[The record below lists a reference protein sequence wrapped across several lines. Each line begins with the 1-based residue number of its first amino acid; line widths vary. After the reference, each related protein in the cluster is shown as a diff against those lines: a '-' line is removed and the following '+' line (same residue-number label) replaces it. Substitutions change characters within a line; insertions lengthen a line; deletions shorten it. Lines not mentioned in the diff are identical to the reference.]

1 MRKLVQD
8 LVTSK
13 LSRRGFLASMVAAGY
28 TLSAAQSALQS
39 VSPFVPG
46 AHGAET
52 AESFTRSVTG
62 TGGDLMVEQIIE
74 AGARYLFVTNGSG
87 LGPLCDAL
95 VTRPQIQLIQA
106 VHEGQAVA
114 MADGYAKASGKIGFG
129 MYSRVGLPNSSSN
142 MYNAMKDRTPL
153 VLLSDHADS
162 TSEGTD
168 SHEDLYDFLEPV
180 KQFTKW
186 RWVTHEASRIPEWI
200 RKACKVST
208 VLPGGPTYVRF
219 PRNLLYRENVTAPVF
234 AGEAFHIPMDLR
246 PDKKQVER
254 AAKMLLEASSP
265 LFYVGREVTQTHAR
279 ASLVELAELLAIP
292 VVQGRSYCADFPNF
306 HPLHVGE
313 LRTTR
318 IPKQADCLVNFGA
331 RFRPRERRFLNRIP
345 TVIHATVEPEVL
357 GRNTA
362 LQAGLVGNID
372 MVARDLIDAVKSMAT
387 PQKLKER
394 TAERRAEIS
403 SYTKRLREARISLA
417 RRSTGKQIPWQRLMV
432 ELNDLLDPDAVI
444 IPEIGSDEKF
454 LNFFTFADDAKLKV
468 GRTEGMALGW
478 GMGASVGVKLALP
491 NRQVVTIQGDG
502 GFLFGQTDALWTMS
516 RYDVPVLTVIAN
528 NQCYEATRHR
538 IMGRGG
544 AAGKAQRDYI
554 SYLGDPEV
562 DFTQLAAA
570 YKIGGEIVHNTDQL
584 RPAIQRG
591 IRALR
596 DGRPYLLDV
605 RVQTIGVGAELSWY
619 PDFSLAETREQKV

>member
-1 MRKLVQD
+1 MQKLVRD
-8 LVTSK
+8 LLNAK
-13 LSRRGFLASMVAAGY
+13 LSRRGFLASMAAAGY
-28 TLSAAQSALQS
+28 SLSAAQSALQS

-46 AHGAET
+46 AKAAE
-52 AESFTRSVTG
+52 AFTRSVTG
-62 TGGDLMVEQIIE
+62 TGGDLLAEQIIE
-74 AGARYLFVTNGSG
+74 AGARYMFVTNGSG

-95 VTRPQIQLIQA
+95 VTRPQIQFIQA

-114 MADGYAKASGKIGFG
+114 MADGYAKATGKIGFG

-153 VLLSDHADS
+153 VLLSDHANS

-180 KQFTKW
+180 KQYTKW
-186 RWVTHEASRIPEWI
+186 RWVVHESSRIPEWV
-200 RKACKVST
+200 RKGCKVST
-208 VLPGGPTYVRF
+208 VLPGGPTYIRI
-219 PRNLLYRENVTAPVF
+219 PRNLMYKENVTASIF
-234 AGEAFHIPMDLR
+234 AREAFHIPMELR

-265 LFYVGREVTQTHAR
+265 LFYVGREVTQSHAR
-279 ASLVELAELLAIP
+279 ASVVELAELLAIP

-306 HPLHVGE
+306 HPLHVGD
-313 LRTTR
+313 LRSMR
-318 IPKQADCLVNFGA
+318 QPAQVDCLFNLGA
-331 RFRPRERRFLNRIP
+331 RFRPREQRFLNRVP
-345 TVIHATVEPEVL
+345 TVIHATVEPDML
-357 GRNTA
+357 GRNTP
-362 LQAGLVGNID
+362 LRAGLTGNID
-372 MVARDLIDAVKSMAT
+372 WVARDLIDAVKSMASAK
-387 PQKLKER
+387 QLKER
-394 TAERRAEIS
+394 TAQRRAEIS
-403 SYTKRLREARISLA
+403 SYTKSLREARISMA
-417 RRSTGKQIPWQRLMV
+417 RRSTGKKIPWQRLMV

-444 IPEIGSDEKF
+444 VPEIGSDDKF

-516 RYDVPVLTVIAN
+516 RYDVPVLAVIVN

-538 IMGRGG
+538 MMGRRG
-544 AAGKAQRDYI
+544 AAGKALRDYV

-570 YKIGGEIVHNTDQL
+570 YQIKGEIVINTGQL

-605 RVQTIGVGAELSWY
+605 RVQTIGIGAELSWY
-619 PDFSLAETREQKV
+619 PDFSLAENREQKV

>member
-8 LVTSK
+8 LVNSRLT
-13 LSRRGFLASMVAAGY
+13 RRGFLASMVAAGY

-46 AHGAET
+46 AEA

-62 TGGDLMVEQIIE
+62 TGGDLLAEQIIE
-74 AGARYLFVTNGSG
+74 AGGRYMFVTNGSG

-95 VTRPQIQLIQA
+95 VTRPQIQFIQA

-114 MADGYAKASGKIGFG
+114 MADGYAKASGKIGFA

-153 VLLSDHADS
+153 VLLSDHANS

-168 SHEDLYDFLEPV
+168 GHEDLEDYTEPV

-186 RWVTHEASRIPEWI
+186 RWVTHEPRRIPEWV

-208 VLPGGPTYVRF
+208 VLPGGPTYIRM
-219 PRNLLYRENVTAPVF
+219 PRNLLYRENVTAPIF
-234 AGEAFHIPMDLR
+234 ASEAFHIPMNIR

-254 AAKMLLEASSP
+254 AAKLLLEASSP
-265 LFYVGREVTQTHAR
+265 LFYVGREVTQTNAS
-279 ASLVELAELLAIP
+279 ASLVELAEMLAIP

-306 HPLHVGE
+306 HPLHVGG

-318 IPKQADCLVNFGA
+318 VPKQIDCLVNFGA
-331 RFRPRERRFLNRIP
+331 RILPRERRFLNRIP
-345 TVIHATVEPEVL
+345 SVIHATVEPEML

-372 MVARDLIDAVKSMAT
+372 LVARDLIDAVNSMAT
-387 PQKLKER
+387 PQKLKAR
-394 TAERRAEIS
+394 TAERRAEIV
-403 SYTKRLREARISLA
+403 SYTKRLREARISMA

-491 NRQVVTIQGDG
+491 NRQVVSIQGDG
-502 GFLFGQTDALWTMS
+502 GFLFGQTDSLWTMS
-516 RYDVPVLTVIAN
+516 RYDVPVLTVIVN

-538 IMGRGG
+538 IMGRRG
-544 AAGKAQRDYI
+544 AAGKALRDYI

-562 DFTQLAAA
+562 DFTELAAA

-591 IRALR
+591 IKTLR

-605 RVQTIGVGAELSWY
+605 RVQTIGIGAELSWY
-619 PDFSLAETREQKV
+619 PNFSLAETREQKV

>member
-8 LVTSK
+8 LVNAK
-13 LSRRGFLASMVAAGY
+13 LSRRGFLSSMVAAGY

-46 AHGAET
+46 AKA

-62 TGGDLMVEQIIE
+62 TGADLLAEQIIE
-74 AGARYLFVTNGSG
+74 AGARYMFVTNGSG
-87 LGPLCDAL
+87 LGPLCDSL

-129 MYSRVGLPNSSSN
+129 MYSRVGLPHSSSN
-142 MYNAMKDRTPL
+142 MYNARKDRTPL
-153 VLLSDHADS
+153 VLLSDHANS

-168 SHEDLYDFLEPV
+168 SHEDLDDFTEPV
-180 KQFTKW
+180 KQYTKW
-186 RWVTHEASRIPEWI
+186 RWVAHEASRIPEWV
-200 RKACKVST
+200 RKGCKVST
-208 VLPGGPTYVRF
+208 VLPGGPTYIRI
-219 PRNLLYRENVTAPVF
+219 PRNLLYKPNVTASIF
-234 AGEAFHIPMDLR
+234 AGDAFHIPMQLR
-246 PDKKQVER
+246 PDPQQVER
-254 AAKMLLEASSP
+254 AAKMLLESSSP
-265 LFYVGREVTQTHAR
+265 LFYVGREVTQCNAR
-279 ASLVELAELLAIP
+279 ASLVELAELLAVP

-318 IPKQADCLVNFGA
+318 QPKQVDCLFNFGA
-331 RFRPRERRFLNRIP
+331 RFRPREARFLNRIP
-345 TVIHATVEPEVL
+345 AVVHATVEPEVL
-357 GRNTA
+357 GRNTP
-362 LQAGLVGNID
+362 LQAGLAGNLD
-372 MVARDLIDAVKSMAT
+372 MTVRDLIDAVKSMAS

-394 TAERRAEIS
+394 TAERRKEIS
-403 SYTKRLREARISLA
+403 SYTKRLREARTTLA
-417 RRSTGKQIPWQRLMV
+417 RRSTDKQIPWQRLMV

-454 LNFFTFADDAKLKV
+454 FNFFQFADDAKLKV

-491 NRQVVTIQGDG
+491 NRQVVSLQGDG
-502 GFLFGQTDALWTMS
+502 GFLFGQTDSLWTLS
-516 RYDVPVLTVIAN
+516 RYDIPVLTVIVN
-528 NQCYEATRHR
+528 NKSYEATRHR

-544 AAGKAQRDYI
+544 AAGKALRDYV
-554 SYLGDPEV
+554 SYLGDPDV

-591 IRALR
+591 IQTLR

-605 RVQTIGVGAELSWY
+605 RVQTIGIGSQLSWY
-619 PDFSLAETREQKV
+619 PDFSLAEQRKLKV

>member
-8 LVTSK
+8 LVNSR

-46 AHGAET
+46 AEA

-62 TGGDLMVEQIIE
+62 TGGDLLAEQIIE
-74 AGARYLFVTNGSG
+74 AGARYMFVTNGSG
-87 LGPLCDAL
+87 IGPLCDAL
-95 VTRPQIQLIQA
+95 VTRPQLQFIQA

-114 MADGYAKASGKIGFG
+114 MADGYAKASGKIGFA
-129 MYSRVGLPNSSSN
+129 MFSRVGLPNSSSN

-153 VLLSDHADS
+153 VLLSDHANS

-168 SHEDLYDFLEPV
+168 SHEDLDDYTEPV

-186 RWVTHEASRIPEWI
+186 RWVTHEPRRIPEWV

-208 VLPGGPTYVRF
+208 VLPGGPTYIRM
-219 PRNLLYRENVTAPVF
+219 PRNLMYRENVTAQIF
-234 AGEAFHIPMDLR
+234 AREAFHIPMNIR
-246 PDKKQVER
+246 PDKKQLER
-254 AAKMLLEASSP
+254 AARMLLEASSP
-265 LFYVGREVTQTHAR
+265 LFYVGREVTQTNAR
-279 ASLVELAELLAIP
+279 ASLVELAEMLAIP

-306 HPLHVGE
+306 HPLHVGG

-318 IPKQADCLVNFGA
+318 VPKQIDCLVNFGA
-331 RFRPRERRFLNRIP
+331 RILPRERRFLNRIP
-345 TVIHATVEPEVL
+345 SVIHATVEPEML
-357 GRNTA
+357 GRNTP

-372 MVARDLIDAVKSMAT
+372 LVARDLIDAIKSMAT
-387 PQKLKER
+387 PQKLKAQ
-394 TAERRAEIS
+394 TAERRAEIT
-403 SYTKRLREARISLA
+403 SYTKRLREARISMA

-444 IPEIGSDEKF
+444 VPEIGSDEKF

-478 GMGASVGVKLALP
+478 GMGASVGVKLAIP
-491 NRQVVTIQGDG
+491 NRQVVAIQGDG
-502 GFLFGQTDALWTMS
+502 GFLFGQTDSLWTMS
-516 RYDVPVLTVIAN
+516 RYDVPVLTVIVN
-528 NQCYEATRHR
+528 NKGYEATRHR
-538 IMGRGG
+538 IMGRRG
-544 AAGKAQRDYI
+544 AAGKALRDYI

-562 DFTQLAAA
+562 DFTELAAA

-591 IRALR
+591 IQTLR

-605 RVQTIGVGAELSWY
+605 RVQTIGIGAELSWY